1 MPLRDVVSALFI
13 RTRFDIMDPWF
24 KTQKPDERE
33 KGMIRSK
40 FQGFTLI
47 ELLIVVA
54 IIGILAAIAV
64 PNFLNAQVR
73 AKIARVKAD
82 QNAYSTA
89 MDSYQIDN
97 GGHFPLQ
104 GEIWRITTP
113 VAYISGLYP
122 DPFAPA
128 VEGRFNFIHQYD
140 PFYFITTQP
149 DPQPIN
155 WNLVG
160 DFNIWTGYPNHW
172 TGGSDDESFA
182 GKVRY
187 QIRSIGPNR
196 YNEYGMRYD
205 ATNGLASN
213 GDINRFGPGNIDRPY
228 GGYSGA

>member
-1 MPLRDVVSALFI
+1 MA
-13 RTRFDIMDPWF
+13 
-24 KTQKPDERE
+24 KKA
-33 KGMIRSK
+33 
-40 FQGFTLI
+40 FTLI

-73 AKIARVKAD
+73 AKIARVQSD

-89 MDSYQIDN
+89 MDMYQLDQ
-97 GGHFPLQ
+97 GGHFPLAD
-104 GEIWRITTP
+104 EIWRITTP
-113 VAYISGLYP
+113 VSYIASLNP

-128 VEGRFNFIHQYD
+128 VPGRFSFIHAYD

-149 DPQPIN
+149 DPN
-155 WNLVG
+155 VLNENLLA

-172 TGGSDDESFA
+172 TGGTDDRAMA
-182 GKVRY
+182 GIVRY

-205 ATNGLASN
+205 STNGLISN
-213 GDINRFGPGNIDRPY
+213 GDINRFGPGNLDRAY
-228 GGYSGA
+228 GGWPGA